1 LTPTEA
7 IEKQTA
13 SLRRNGVDRVLH
25 GDRATLTAPAHWI
38 ARESSGAHLLLAVR
52 ISRWLI
58 RGDSGISAGQRGWV
72 RLTSMIYFLLT
83 LITRH
88 RSHLDPTSTSRM
100 YSIVYTCHD
109 GSRNEGAED
118 KNLVIFC
125 QDMPNERRRAF
136 AYQTSI
142 RFNRCNG
149 ATFHKI
155 FASDTVARSPRWH
168 PTPREQ
174 VLMTTLEL
182 VGFTPSCS
190 DYWRKD
196 FNLSEPP

>member
-1 LTPTEA
+1 MDCA
-7 IEKQTA
+7 
-13 SLRRNGVDRVLH
+13 RVI
-25 GDRATLTAPAHWI
+25 GCAPASRRQNLALAHSRGFRHLCGAAGVGTTDKYDLFFI
-38 ARESSGAHLLLAVR
+38 NFES
-52 ISRWLI
+52 
-58 RGDSGISAGQRGWV
+58 
-72 RLTSMIYFLLT
+72 

-100 YSIVYTCHD
+100 YSIVYTWHD